1 MTARKHNIPAI
12 DLKALLTEDRDLMR
26 ALMEEALQQVLEA
39 EMTPCVGAE
48 PSERSQGRQG
58 YRAGHDERGRVTRIG
73 KLELRVPADR
83 NGLFQSAHFEHYPCS
98 EKAFVAAR
106 AETQGRSDRR
116 KRRPY
121 SG

>member
-1 MTARKHNIPAI
+1 
-12 DLKALLTEDRDLMR
+12 
-26 ALMEEALQQVLEA
+26 MEEALQQGLEA
-39 EMTPCVGAE
+39 EMTHVSV
-48 PSERSQGRQG
+48 PSPANALRDTRA
-58 YRAGHDERGRVTRIG
+58 AGHDERGRVTRIG